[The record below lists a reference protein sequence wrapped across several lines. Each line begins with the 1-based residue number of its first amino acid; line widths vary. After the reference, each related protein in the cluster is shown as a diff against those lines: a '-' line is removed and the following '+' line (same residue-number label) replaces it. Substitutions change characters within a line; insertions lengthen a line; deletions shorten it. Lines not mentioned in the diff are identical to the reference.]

1 MLQYFAIFR
10 ESPVEMVLTNRFA
23 TALFRQE
30 NHRKFIFYK
39 LNKIKK
45 KKKKI
50 LFIVNK
56 RLEI

>member
-45 KKKKI
+45 KKKENTIHCK
-50 LFIVNK
+50 
-56 RLEI
+56 